1 MMEKELSMIHIYENN
16 QLIGYGGN
24 QEWFEDSWAQ
34 KAGCASVLASHLYT
48 YYLSLH
54 RLSKKE
60 FLKIMNIM
68 YSYFTPGR
76 HGYPFLYK
84 FARTFCQVMQKQHID
99 LKPVYLKKPQSY
111 QQAMNFVKKSI
122 DDHHPVCLLI
132 LFHQAPELEDD
143 NWHWVC
149 ITGYKEDDDQE
160 MIIFSDCGQRREID
174 AHILFDINDVN
185 VLKMVAMKKDPQN

>member
-1 MMEKELSMIHIYENN
+1 MEKELSMIHIYENN

-68 YSYFTPGR
+68 YSYFTPGICEN
-76 HGYPFLYK
+76 FL
-84 FARTFCQVMQKQHID
+84 
-99 LKPVYLKKPQSY
+99 S
-111 QQAMNFVKKSI
+111 
-122 DDHHPVCLLI
+122 
-132 LFHQAPELEDD
+132 
-143 NWHWVC
+143 
-149 ITGYKEDDDQE
+149 
-160 MIIFSDCGQRREID
+160 SD
-174 AHILFDINDVN
+174 A
-185 VLKMVAMKKDPQN
+185 KATY